1 MKDGKAEK
9 RLARE
14 LTGTPSQDDELGQLP
29 LMKRVGVFTTGHAAE
44 YAVNIVNTIRESLL
58 VLDADL
64 KIIFANRNFYQVFKT
79 IPGETIGRYIYDV
92 GNKQWDIPRLRELLE
107 NILPEQEA
115 FDEYEVVSEFKEIG
129 LKAMLLNA
137 RRIYGQDGK
146 TWMILLVIED
156 ITERRRLEEL
166 LAESE
171 ERFRRLFE
179 TANDGILLLE
189 KQEGRIVN
197 ANSATEKLLGYTQ
210 QESIGRKLPDIGV
223 DLDAG
228 DFPATMQ
235 ALNLSGILKY
245 DDVTVINK
253 DGQHIDADI
262 HLVDRATLVQCN
274 IRDVTERKL
283 ALEELQ
289 RSEARLKALV
299 DILQHTSATVQDLL
313 DYALEQAIK
322 LTGSKIGYIY
332 HYHEDR
338 REFVLNS
345 WSSEVMPACAVANQE
360 TTYELD
366 KTGIWG
372 EAVRQR
378 RPIIVNAYQA
388 SDALKKGTPAG
399 HVQLE
404 KFMTLPI
411 LQGGKIIGVIGLAN
425 KETDYDY
432 TDILQVSLL
441 METTWKSIARKKAEE
456 QLQQTLERLKKA
468 SSAIIQVMVSAVEM
482 RDPYTSGHQ
491 QRSADLARSIAV
503 EMGLSLEA
511 IEAISMAGPI
521 HDIGK
526 LSVPSELLSKPTTL
540 SQIEFALIKEHAY
553 SGYVVLKDVESP
565 WPLAEI
571 IYQHHER
578 MDGSGY
584 PRSLKG
590 DEILME
596 ARILA
601 VADVVESMASHRPY
615 RPSLGIAAA
624 LEEIETQQGT
634 LYDTTVT
641 DACLRLFREK
651 GYQLGGALIKDGE
664 LVEFGE
670 RVADVFDRSNMKK
683 EEACG

>member
-1 MKDGKAEK
+1 MKNNKTKK
-9 RLARE
+9 RLAGE
-14 LTGTPSQDDELGQLP
+14 LKGLCSQGAVLETTPPMTMSL
-29 LMKRVGVFTTGHAAE
+29 FTVENALQCAE
-44 YAVNIVNTIRESLL
+44 SIVDTIREPLL
-58 VLDADL
+58 ILDADL
-64 KIIFANRNFYQVFKT
+64 KIIFANRNFFKT
-79 IPGETIGRYIYDV
+79 FQVTPEESLGSFLYDL
-92 GNKQWDIPRLRELLE
+92 GNKQWDIPMLRELLE
-107 NILPEQEA
+107 DVLPENQA
-115 FDEYEVVSEFKEIG
+115 FDDFEVRHAFQDIG
-129 LKAMLLNA
+129 PKVMLLNA
-137 RRIYGQDGK
+137 RQVYRKDLDGK
-146 TWMILLVIED
+146 MILLAIED
-156 ITERRRLEEL
+156 ITKRQRLEDD

-179 TANDGILLLE
+179 TANDGIVLLE
-189 KQEGRIVN
+189 KNEGKIVN

-223 DLDAG
+223 DLDSG
-228 DFPATMQ
+228 DFSATMQ
-235 ALNLSGILKY
+235 ALNMNGILKY

-253 DGQHIDADI
+253 DGHHIDTDVY
-262 HLVDRATLVQCN
+262 LVDRAALVQCN

-289 RSEARLKALV
+289 RSESRLKSLV
-299 DILQHTSATVQDLL
+299 DILQHTSMTVQDFL

-345 WSSEVMPACAVANQE
+345 WSREVMPACTVVNQE
-360 TTYELD
+360 TKYELD

-378 RPIIVNAYQA
+378 RPIIVNDYHAP
-388 SDALKKGTPAG
+388 DPLKKGAPAG

-411 LQGGKIIGVIGLAN
+411 IQGGNIVGVIGLAN
-425 KETDYDY
+425 KEADYEY

-468 SSAIIQVMVSAVEM
+468 FSAIIQVMVSAVEM

-491 QRSADLARSIAV
+491 QRSADLARAIAV
-503 EMGLSLEA
+503 EMGLPLET

-540 SQIEFALIKEHAY
+540 SPIEFALIKEHAY
-553 SGYVVLKDVESP
+553 GGYVVLKDVESP

-571 IYQHHER
+571 VYQHHER

-624 LEEIETQQGT
+624 LEEIETKHT
-634 LYDTTVT
+634 LYDAMVV

-651 GYQLGGALIKDGE
+651 GYRLGEVWRQDAE

-670 RVADVFDRSNMKK
+670 HAARVA
-683 EEACG
+683 AT

>member
-1 MKDGKAEK
+1 MKDNKAKK
-9 RLARE
+9 RLAGE
-14 LTGTPSQDDELGQLP
+14 LKGLRSQGAELETTPP
-29 LMKRVGVFTTGHAAE
+29 MKTSVFTVDNALQCAE
-44 YAVNIVNTIRESLL
+44 SIVDTIREPLL
-58 VLDADL
+58 ILDADL
-64 KIIFANRNFYQVFKT
+64 KIIFANRNFFKT
-79 IPGETIGRYIYDV
+79 FQVTSEESIGSFLYDL
-92 GNKQWDIPRLRELLE
+92 GNKQWNIPMLRELLE
-107 NILPEQEA
+107 EVLPENQA
-115 FDEYEVVSEFKEIG
+115 FDDFEVRHAFQDIG
-129 LKAMLLNA
+129 PKVMLLNA
-137 RRIYGQDGK
+137 RQVYRKDLNGK
-146 TWMILLVIED
+146 MILLAIED
-156 ITERRRLEEL
+156 ITERQRLEDD

-179 TANDGILLLE
+179 TANDGIVLLE
-189 KQEGRIVN
+189 KHEGKIVN
-197 ANSATEKLLGYTQ
+197 TNSATEKLLGYTQ

-223 DLDAG
+223 DIDTG

-235 ALNLSGILKY
+235 ALNMNGILKY

-253 DGQHIDADI
+253 DGHHIDADVY
-262 HLVDRATLVQCN
+262 LVDKATLVQCN

-289 RSEARLKALV
+289 RSEARLKSLV
-299 DILQHTSATVQDLL
+299 DILQHTSMTVQDFM

-322 LTGSKIGYIY
+322 LTGSRIGYIY
-332 HYHEDR
+332 TYHEDR

-345 WSSEVMPACAVANQE
+345 WSREVMPACTVLNQE
-360 TTYELD
+360 TKYELN

-378 RPIIVNAYQA
+378 RPIIVNDYQA
-388 SDALKKGTPAG
+388 PDSLKKGTPAG

-411 LQGGKIIGVIGLAN
+411 IQGGNIVGVIGLAN
-425 KETDYDY
+425 KETDYEY
-432 TDILQVSLL
+432 TDILQISLL

-456 QLQQTLERLKKA
+456 QLQQTLERLRKA
-468 SSAIIQVMVSAVEM
+468 FSAIIQVMVSAVEM

-491 QRSADLARSIAV
+491 QRSSDLARAIAV
-503 EMGLSLEA
+503 EMGLPLET

-526 LSVPSELLSKPTTL
+526 MSVPSELLSKPTTL
-540 SQIEFALIKEHAY
+540 SPIEFALIKEHAY
-553 SGYVVLKDVESP
+553 GGYVVLKDVESP

-571 IYQHHER
+571 VYQHHER

-624 LEEIETQQGT
+624 LEEIETKHGT
-634 LYDTTVT
+634 LYDTTVV

-651 GYQLGGALIKDGE
+651 GYQLGKAWIKDTE
-664 LVEFGE
+664 LVEYGE
-670 RVADVFDRSNMKK
+670 HAARA
-683 EEACG
+683 AAT